1 MKKAIIT
8 GVQGWVPETRLTN
21 KDLEKMVDTN
31 DEWIRTRTGIEERR
45 ILKKEGWATSDM
57 IVEAMKG
64 LMTKTGLKP
73 EEIDLMIVGTV
84 TEDYRFP
91 DTANVVLNKIGA
103 KNAFGYDI
111 HAACSGFLYALS
123 TGASFIESGKYKKV
137 VVVGADMMSSII
149 DYEDRATCIIFGD
162 GAGAVL
168 LEPSEDETVGIQD
181 AILKADGAGGEFL
194 HIKGGGSKNG
204 TSHETVDQKMHYVYQ
219 EGRSVFKSAI
229 QGMSD
234 TITQV
239 MKRNHLTHDDVD
251 WLIPHQANMR
261 IIQSVAS
268 AVDFP
273 MEKVVVNIQK
283 YGNTTAGTIP
293 LCMWEWESKFKK
305 GDTILLT
312 AFGGGFTWGTIYLK
326 WAYDSADNS

>member
-45 ILKKEGWATSDM
+45 ILKKEGWANSDM

-168 LEPSEDETVGIQD
+168 LEPSEDDIVGIQD

-194 HIKGGGSKNG
+194 HMKGGGSKNG
-204 TSHETVDQKMHYVYQ
+204 TSHQTVDQKMHYVYQ

>member
-21 KDLEKMVDTN
+21 KDLENMVDTN

-64 LMTKTGLKP
+64 LMSKTGLKP
-73 EEIDLMIVGTV
+73 EEIDMMIVGTV

-168 LEPSEDETVGIQD
+168 LEPSEDDTVGIQD
-181 AILKADGAGGEFL
+181 SILKADGAGGEFL
-194 HIKGGGSKNG
+194 HMKGGGSKNG
-204 TSHETVDQKMHYVYQ
+204 TSHDTVDQRMHYVYQ

-234 TITQV
+234 TINQV
-239 MKRNHLTHDDVD
+239 MKRNHLTNDDVD

-273 MEKVVVNIQK
+273 MDKVVVNIQK

-293 LCMWEWESKFKK
+293 LCLWEWESKFKK

-326 WAYDSADNS
+326 WAYDSTDNS

>member
-149 DYEDRATCIIFGD
+149 DYEDRTTCIIFGD

-181 AILKADGAGGEFL
+181 VILKADGAGGEFL